1 MTGRLPFETLLE
13 SLTPEERAEVA
24 VGTARI
30 VADSDRH
37 EALNAQAATQFQ
49 SRQPEEPH
57 VAASLSLE
65 RTRSR
70 SR

>member
-1 MTGRLPFETLLE
+1 MTGRIPLETLLE

-30 VADSDRH
+30 IEDSDRR
-37 EALNAQAATQFQ
+37 EALNAQAAPRFQ
-49 SRQPEEPH
+49 SGQPEEPH
-57 VAASLSLE
+57 AASSRPLQ

-70 SR
+70 